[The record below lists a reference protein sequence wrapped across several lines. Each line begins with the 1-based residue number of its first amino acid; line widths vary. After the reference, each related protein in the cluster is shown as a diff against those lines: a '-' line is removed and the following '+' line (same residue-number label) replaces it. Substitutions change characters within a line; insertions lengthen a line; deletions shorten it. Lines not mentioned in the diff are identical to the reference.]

1 MSQASED
8 SRWAAWGPLRD
19 RYRTRAAAGGPHR
32 VLALDGG
39 GIRGLITL
47 PVLVRLET
55 LLRRALG
62 RGDDF
67 RLCDFFDCIGG
78 TSTGAIIATGLARG
92 LSARELLEF
101 YRGFGEEVFRK
112 RSILERW
119 KALYDN
125 GPLERK
131 LREFFRDPEDLRPE
145 HLRCLLVVVTRNAT
159 TDSAWPISSNP
170 WAKYNERT
178 RPDCNLNVPQWK
190 IVRASTAAP
199 VYFSPE
205 VIQWDP
211 DDPAKSFAFVDGGT
225 TAYNCPAFL
234 LARMVTEPAYGL
246 GWPRG
251 ERKLGIVSIGTGSGP
266 VLGATA
272 DEPNPNV
279 VSAAVTTL
287 SALMS
292 QALFDQ
298 DINCRTVGRCV
309 HGPPLDREV
318 GDLVPRDGQGRPIP
332 LTTDLGR
339 AFLYARYDAEL
350 TRSGLTALGLPELD
364 PAAVSALD
372 STAHMDDL
380 VRIGEA
386 VAGQVELAHFGTLLE
401 A

>member
-1 MSQASED
+1 MDQASED
-8 SRWAAWGPLRD
+8 ARWAAWGPLRD
-19 RYRTRAAAGGPHR
+19 RYRTRAAAGGPYR

-47 PVLVRLET
+47 PVLVRLES
-55 LLRRALG
+55 LLRGALG
-62 RGDDF
+62 RGGDF
-67 RLCDFFDCIGG
+67 RLCDFFECIGG

-170 WAKYNERT
+170 GAKYNERT

-266 VLGATA
+266 VLGATP
-272 DEPNPNV
+272 DEPNPNI

-292 QALFDQ
+292 QAMFDQ

-309 HGPPLDREV
+309 YGPPLDREV
-318 GDLVPRDGQGRPIP
+318 GDLVPRDGQARPIP

-339 AFLYARYDAEL
+339 AFLYARYNAEL
-350 TRSGLTALGLPELD
+350 TRSGLAALGLPELD
-364 PAAVSALD
+364 PTAVSALD

-386 VAGQVELAHFGTLLE
+386 VARQVELEHFGALVGP
-401 A
+401 

>member
-19 RYRTRAAAGGPHR
+19 RYRARAAAGGPHR

-131 LREFFRDPEDLRPE
+131 LREF
-145 HLRCLLVVVTRNAT
+145 VVVTRNAT

-205 VIQWDP
+205 VIQWDS

-272 DEPNPNV
+272 DEPNPNIL
-279 VSAAVTTL
+279 SAAVTTL

-339 AFLYARYDAEL
+339 AFLYARYNAEL

-386 VAGQVELAHFGTLLE
+386 VAGQVELAHFGALVGT
-401 A
+401 